1 MGVQLMASLSNEH
14 EIDLNKSDDYG
25 RTAFYIVCH
34 SGRKNPELAKWIF
47 ENHKEFGIDIKYR
60 DKSGRNALDYVRQ
73 LRQLSNDNRW
83 KEVKSM
89 LKKEYAKIDKS

>member
-1 MGVQLMASLSNEH
+1 M
-14 EIDLNKSDDYG
+14 
-25 RTAFYIVCH
+25 
-34 SGRKNPELAKWIF
+34 AKWIF

-83 KEVKSM
+83 TEVKSM
-89 LKKEYAKIDKS
+89 LKKEYAKIDKSLKKSRTYHIV